1 MMAKILV
8 VDDSGMS
15 RRSLRKILETAGH
28 QVIEAQDGIAA
39 LELFFIDKPDIVLL
53 DLTMGGL
60 YGVDVLKK
68 MLEMNPG
75 ARVIVAS
82 ADIQSSTRVMVQ
94 DAGALA
100 FINKPFAVDQ
110 VLNAVNLALK
120 ENQ

>member
-68 MLEMNPG
+68 MLEMNTG

-82 ADIQSSTRVMVQ
+82 ADIQSSTREMVQ
-94 DAGALA
+94 EAGALA
-100 FINKPFAVDQ
+100 FINKPFSVDQ

>member
-68 MLEMNPG
+68 MREMDFG

-82 ADIQSSTRVMVQ
+82 ADIQSSTREMVQ
-94 DAGALA
+94 EAGALA